1 MWNKTLLEV
10 MDANAKQIFKI
21 KKVSLSYLDSI
32 LVDIDVIIC
41 HGCHHFPHKVFVALS
56 RWIKD
61 TKKIINEY
69 HDIIEK
75 KEKEKSTRTS
85 LANADKIVL

>member
-56 RWIKD
+56 R
-61 TKKIINEY
+61 
-69 HDIIEK
+69 
-75 KEKEKSTRTS
+75 
-85 LANADKIVL
+85 